1 MCGIAGFIDETV
13 SEDKR
18 RDLIGAMLYAI
29 KHRGPDASSYEF
41 YEKVTLGHNRLKII
55 DLSDVSNQPFEYD
68 DVAIIFNGEIY
79 NYIELRD
86 ELRHKGLTF
95 RTTGDTEVICAAYK
109 YWGTSCVEHFI
120 GMWSFALWDKG
131 RRQLFCSRDR
141 FGIKPFYY
149 FTDRGR
155 LWFASEIK
163 ALKLVPSFQ
172 GDLNLAMIDR
182 GVAFGWCDYKDET
195 IYSRIK
201 VLPPASNMIWK
212 DGEVSFYAYW
222 DISDANI
229 TPATNMTWEAKKER
243 FRELF
248 FESVKLH
255 ARADVPNGICLSGG
269 LDSSA
274 IASVFSEIYPD
285 TLIKS
290 FTIYFE
296 GKNKVDERPFVK
308 EVIKKYPNI
317 QPYYSEPTHAQVAD
331 YWHTAAWHSDIP
343 MWGSSHLAG
352 FFVMQ
357 MAKEN
362 GVTVV
367 NDGQGADEYL
377 GGYLHSVY
385 RLAGNDFRHFKFAK
399 GLDLI
404 NNLASREH
412 WDKAKRNDFIKK
424 SIAATF
430 SGEQQMYRL
439 EYNKYK
445 KYLTR
450 DLSISLERKFK
461 NPLND
466 FLYHLIFHATLQPIL
481 FFEDRKSMAFS
492 IESRVPFLNHKLVEF
507 AFSLSNEDKINQQGE
522 TKYILRS
529 ALSGILPQAISARK
543 DKKGF
548 VTPGEVEWLNGPLK
562 FLLDID
568 YSRLEFLN
576 TSIIRKEIEQ
586 YKKGDHSK
594 ATLAWRVACLHYWL
608 KEFN

>member
-1 MCGIAGFIDETV
+1 MCGIAGFIDERLN
-13 SEDKR
+13 EDKR
-18 RDLIGAMLYAI
+18 RDLIGDMLYSTR
-29 KHRGPDASSYEF
+29 HRGPDASSYQF
-41 YEKVTLGHNRLKII
+41 YDQVTLGHNRLKII

-86 ELRHKGLTF
+86 ELRHYGMVF

-120 GMWSFALWDKG
+120 GMWSFALWDRTRK
-131 RRQLFCSRDR
+131 QLFCSRDR

-149 FTDRGR
+149 FEEGGR
-155 LWFASEIK
+155 MWFASEIK
-163 ALKLVPSFQ
+163 ALKLVPAFKS
-172 GDLNLAMIDR
+172 DLNLAMLDR
-182 GVAFGWCDYKDET
+182 GIAFGWCDYKEET
-195 IYSRIK
+195 VYQQIK
-201 VLPPASNMIWK
+201 VLPPATNMIWLEGK
-212 DGEVSFYAYW
+212 LTANVYW
-222 DISDANI
+222 DISDQNISLANG
-229 TPATNMTWEAKKER
+229 MSWEDKKAK

-248 FESVKLH
+248 YESVKLH

-274 IASVFSEIYPD
+274 IASVFSEMYPE

-296 GKNKVDERPFVK
+296 GANRVDERPFVK
-308 EVIKKYPNI
+308 EVINKYPNI
-317 QPYYSEPTHAQVAD
+317 QPYYSEPSHAQVAE
-331 YWHTAAWHSDIP
+331 YWHTGVWHSDIP
-343 MWGSSHLAG
+343 LWGSSHLAG

-357 MAKEN
+357 MARQN

-377 GGYLHSVY
+377 GGYLHSIY
-385 RLAGNDFRHFKFAK
+385 RMAGNDFRHLKFGK
-399 GLDLI
+399 GLGLI
-404 NNLASREH
+404 NNLAAREQ
-412 WDKAKRNDFIKK
+412 WNRTKRNDFIKK
-424 SIAATF
+424 SLASAV
-430 SGEQQMYRL
+430 SGEEQIYKL
-439 EYNKYK
+439 EYGKYK

-450 DLSISLERKFK
+450 DLDITLERKFK

-466 FLYHLIFHATLQPIL
+466 FLYHLLFHTTLQPIL

-492 IESRVPFLNHKLVEF
+492 IESRVPFLNHKLIEF
-507 AFSLSNEDKINQQGE
+507 AFSLADEDKISRQAE
-522 TKYILRS
+522 TKYILRES
-529 ALSGILPQAISARK
+529 LKGILPKAISERK

-562 FLLDID
+562 FLMDID
-568 YSRLEFLN
+568 YSRLSFLN
-576 TSIIRKEIEQ
+576 TNALRKEVEQ
-586 YKKGDHSK
+586 YKKGDVSK
-594 ATLAWRVACLHYWL
+594 STLVWRAAALHYWL